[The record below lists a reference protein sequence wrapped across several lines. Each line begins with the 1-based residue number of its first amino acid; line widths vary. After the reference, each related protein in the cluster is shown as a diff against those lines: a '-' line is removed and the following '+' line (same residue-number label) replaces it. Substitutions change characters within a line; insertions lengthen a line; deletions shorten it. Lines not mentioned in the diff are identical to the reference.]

1 MSDRYFENDEYLF
14 LFGNGNIEL
23 LAKVG
28 KSLVRK
34 QTFIP
39 ENRKSTIKKYPVT
52 RELNCFITVR
62 FMISRNDEKLNKNLF
77 FFSGGA
83 WSKMTTIR
91 SLKEAHIF
99 SRIKLDKATTN
110 YWHCTLFTFSLHGA
124 HSCDTW
130 SASPAHE
137 FFILMRWPLWCFPLD
152 NNVES
157 SNTSISLEVSKRVI
171 LSKQWKIS

>member
-1 MSDRYFENDEYLF
+1 MLF
-14 LFGNGNIEL
+14 LLIIMQMCDLWVAIFKLCLPTLHTDFYG
-23 LAKVG
+23 AASFV
-28 KSLVRK
+28 S
-34 QTFIP
+34 
-39 ENRKSTIKKYPVT
+39 
-52 RELNCFITVR
+52 ITVR

-91 SLKEAHIF
+91 SLKEAHSF

-124 HSCDTW
+124 HACDTW

-157 SNTSISLEVSKRVI
+157 SNTSISLEVSKRVT
-171 LSKQWKIS
+171 LSKQWKIN